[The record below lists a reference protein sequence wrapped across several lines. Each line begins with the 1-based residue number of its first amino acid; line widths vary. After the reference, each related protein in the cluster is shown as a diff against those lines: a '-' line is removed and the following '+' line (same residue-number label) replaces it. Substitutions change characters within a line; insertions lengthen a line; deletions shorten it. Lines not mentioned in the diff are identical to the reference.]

1 MEWLYYLLE
10 ANLYLLLFY
19 GFYRLFLAK
28 TTFYSSN
35 RYFLIAAILFSF
47 LIPLIQI
54 SFLKPKVMITGD
66 LTNVNFEN
74 LSSSNG
80 IEPLIQTFYI
90 IACVFLAIKLMLSLS
105 KIAYLWRIGKKH
117 RSKGYTIVE
126 LDKKPSAFSF
136 FNFLFIHPS
145 LLNNETIIKHEL
157 VHINEKHSLDLLLLE
172 CIKVICWF
180 NPIIYFIKNDFKLL
194 HEFIADQTT
203 TEEQNNK
210 HQYAMFL
217 IESSLYNFSIPF
229 TNQFFNQRILKQRIN
244 MLNKEKTAK
253 WVRLNFVLAIP
264 LILGM
269 LCLSTLAFSKDYGYF
284 DILSNG
290 KSLQDT
296 TKKMRKPLPPPPP
309 KQTRRLLP
317 PPPPKVDKV
326 KFPPPIVKPDGKN
339 LKTPPPVEPPPP
351 GYKTKR
357 DQVKFP
363 PPIIKKDE
371 KRNEVP
377 PPPKADQV
385 KFPPPIVKPDKSK
398 NKMVEGDPIKKSD
411 MKEVV
416 IIGDPTKSQNKL
428 NDEIKE
434 VIIKAEKKQGN
445 NNF

>member
-19 GFYRLFLAK
+19 GFYRLLLAK
-28 TTFYSSN
+28 TTFYSGN
-35 RYFLIAAILFSF
+35 RYYLIASIILSF
-47 LIPLIQI
+47 LIPLVQV
-54 SFLKPKVMITGD
+54 SYLKPNIINAD
-66 LTNVNFEN
+66 NYNNVNFEN
-74 LSSSNG
+74 LSSSIG
-80 IEPLIQTFYI
+80 IEFVIKVFYLIICSFFT
-90 IACVFLAIKLMLSLS
+90 LKLIVSLS
-105 KIAYLWRIGKKH
+105 KIASLWKNGKKH
-117 RSKGYTIVE
+117 KSTSYTIVE
-126 LDKKPSAFSF
+126 LSEKPSAFSF
-136 FNFLFIHPS
+136 FNLLFIHPS
-145 LLNNETIIKHEL
+145 LINNDTIIRHEL
-157 VHINEKHSLDLLLLE
+157 IHIKEKHSLDLLLLE
-172 CIKVICWF
+172 FVNVISWF
-180 NPIIYFIKNDFKLL
+180 NPVNYLIKKDLKLL
-194 HEFIADQTT
+194 HEFIADQATT
-203 TEEQNNK
+203 DEKNNK

-296 TKKMRKPLPPPPP
+296 TKNRRKPLPPPPP
-309 KQTRRLLP
+309 TQTRRPLP
-317 PPPPKVDKV
+317 PPPTKVDKV

-357 DQVKFP
+357 DQIKFP

-371 KRNEVP
+371 KKNGVP

-398 NKMVEGDPIKKSD
+398 NKLVEGDPIKQPEIL
-411 MKEVV
+411 EVV
-416 IIGDPTKSQNKL
+416 IKEDPTKSQNKL
-428 NDEIKE
+428 NNEIKE
-434 VIIKAEKKQGN
+434 VIIKKVNPIK
-445 NNF
+445 